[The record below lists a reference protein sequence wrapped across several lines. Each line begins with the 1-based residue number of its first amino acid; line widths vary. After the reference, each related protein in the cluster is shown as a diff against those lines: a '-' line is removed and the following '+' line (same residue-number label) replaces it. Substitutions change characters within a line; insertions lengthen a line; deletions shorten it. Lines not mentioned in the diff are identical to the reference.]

1 MSPVAG
7 MEFSLFTSS
16 AFNPW
21 YTQWACGSLTPVPLA
36 DEIMKAEDT
45 YIFVGWLTR
54 NKGLLSIGKGASI
67 WTCFVCSRHR
77 FRRIGNISNSVSLY
91 DPTCS
96 EVGRARLGCNIE

>member
-77 FRRIGNISNSVSLY
+77 FGGSGILVILY
-91 DPTCS
+91 LYMILRVAKLEELDWD
-96 EVGRARLGCNIE
+96 VI